1 MEFRTI
7 EPSFAIQL
15 NYFYDVNKN
24 QINMK
29 KRLLFILSLVLCLQ
43 TVQSFAQGSA
53 EITIVSQVQN
63 TVVFTTPVTAPVGT
77 TLYQWNFGDVSSSQM
92 GPTVT
97 HTYVQPGT
105 YVVDLSI
112 NDSPNTVWYAID
124 QITVV
129 IGGDCNIITAFSANE
144 LNNGVVNF
152 TIDSVQNAAMPL
164 LYYWWFSDG
173 QTSQQPEPFI
183 TFANGNYT
191 ACLSVQDAN
200 GCVDSTCIGFTV
212 NNGACPQDFI
222 STQININE
230 NQLFAVVF
238 NQNLNYPIEL
248 FIDYGDGTF
257 GEGLMSSAFSVDHTY
272 PPGNDTYDVCFFAL
286 DNSGCADTLCSL
298 VTTTEGCN
306 INSSFS
312 ANNLNNGVVSFTIDS
327 IENAVLPYT
336 YYWWF
341 SNGQQSTAPE
351 PVLTFPNG
359 NYEACLTI
367 EDANGCFDSTC
378 TVFSVT
384 NGVCQT
390 DFISAQTNVGGDT
403 LLGIVFNQN
412 FTSLPVEL
420 HIDYGDGTSEDFI
433 MSSAV
438 SFQHLYPALN
448 STYQLCLYA
457 LDNAGC
463 ADTICYTIQTGG
475 CENFFA
481 TFTSGNSPNNS
492 FDFIAT
498 SNAGANVEY
507 FWDFGDGTSFGPT
520 TQPVVTHNYPIQGSY
535 QVCLN
540 AFDAISGC
548 EYSSCQTIISEGPCA
563 SLFVNPALSI
573 SGLTATINAFAI
585 GGCSN
590 NYTYSWTVPSL
601 GIAGT
606 SNPFDVNLP
615 SAGFYSVVIVVSD
628 DCGCQYTSIVPINI
642 SCQDQPNP
650 GSTIAMQNGS
660 VTTCSS
666 FFTDPAGANGNYT
679 INQDFTLTV
688 YPQTPG
694 AKLKIDFTSFNTE
707 AGYDELT
714 IRNGNSI
721 SAPIIAI
728 LDGNLNTTGLP
739 EYTSTAADGS
749 LTFQWHSDIT
759 IVNTGWEAIISCV
772 DLEVVATNL
781 GNNLYE
787 FSAQSG
793 QAWENYQWTIN
804 GVEYTSTESSIQES
818 FSEGEYIQACVTGTN
833 ALGCTTSVCTS
844 LVVPCNY
851 ELDVD
856 VVVNGNVAT
865 LTINN
870 FQPDY
875 FYSAFTNTNQFW
887 QIIENGQTTITFMS
901 PIDDYLCIYADG
913 ACFDSTCVPI
923 TLNPLGSETVSGYVW
938 DDANGNGLFDEG
950 ETPFVDSYVTIC
962 AGADSISCLWAYT
975 DENGFYSFAVYPGSY
990 TIQSYVWEST
1000 YVPTLPADG
1009 LGYNFVLEE
1018 GAIIEGFDFGYQSQA
1033 VTIEGTVYY
1042 DNNNNGTQDPGENGV
1057 ANKTVQVGNYWVS
1070 TNSLGHYS
1078 LVTVPGTYNVSL
1090 YSVMQ
1095 GYVISEPDG
1104 GSYSVDASAIG
1115 QTYGDLNF
1123 GLWADPDLIDLSAN
1137 ISPIST
1143 ITPGFSFLAH
1153 LSYCNNGAS
1162 AASGTFTYY
1171 WDPLLAIASASEF
1184 SPQPSS
1190 FDAASNT
1197 ASWDFSNLAPGSCGY
1212 IFMSPPA
1219 PISLELGTAIY
1230 NTVIVTPLNDNNP
1243 SNNIDT
1249 LHQVVVGSYDPN
1261 DKQGVPAGIGPEGR
1275 ILPNTQLSYT
1285 IRFQNTGTA
1294 PAVNV
1299 VLVDTI
1305 ATDFVLET
1313 FDMLASS
1320 DEYTV
1325 QVDQTE
1331 RVIRWTFTNIMLPDS
1346 TSDPEGSIGFVSFKI
1361 NPVQNQIDGTVLNN
1375 FADIYFDFNEPIRT
1389 NTTVHTIDRFL
1400 GLNEISSD
1408 LNVSLFPNPFSGNT
1422 TILINSTDNSN
1433 PTITISDMLGKELE
1447 TFVVTNGKP
1456 YQYDASHLAAGM
1468 YMYTVR
1474 TKDSKS
1480 TGKMVVR

>member
-1 MEFRTI
+1 
-7 EPSFAIQL
+7 
-15 NYFYDVNKN
+15 
-24 QINMK
+24 MK
-29 KRLLFILSLVLCLQ
+29 KRLLIILSVLFSLQ
-43 TVQSFAQGSA
+43 TGQSFAQGSA
-53 EITIVSQVQN
+53 EINIVSQIQN
-63 TVVFTTPVTAPVGT
+63 TVVFTTPVSAPVGN
-77 TLYQWNFGDVSSSQM
+77 TLYQWNFGDVSSSQE
-92 GPTVT
+92 GPTVS

-129 IGGDCNIITAFSANE
+129 VGEDCNINAVISANE

-152 TIDSVQNAAMPL
+152 SADSLENASLPVF
-164 LYYWWFSDG
+164 YYWSFSNG
-173 QTSQQPEPFI
+173 QTSQQPSPYI
-183 TFANGNYT
+183 TFANGNYS
-191 ACLSVQDAN
+191 ACLYVNDAN
-200 GCVDSTCIGFTV
+200 WCTDTVCIDFSV
-212 NNGACPQDFI
+212 NNAPCPQNYI
-222 STQININE
+222 SADIDANNNE
-230 NQLFAVVF
+230 LFAAVY
-238 NQNLNYPIEL
+238 NQNLNYPIQL

-257 GEGLMSSAFSVDHTY
+257 EEGPISTAYTLSHIY
-272 PPGNDTYDVCFFAL
+272 PPVNETYEVCFYAV
-286 DNSGCADTLCSL
+286 DNAGCTDTLCTQ
-298 VTTTEGCN
+298 VTITEPCN
-306 INSSFS
+306 ITSEFSF
-312 ANNLNNGVVSFTIDS
+312 NNLNDGVVSFTVDNVQ
-327 IENAVLPYT
+327 NAAPPYT

-341 SNGQQSTAPE
+341 SNGQQSTSPE

-403 LLGIVFNQN
+403 LSGIAFNQN

-481 TFTSGNSPNNS
+481 TFTSNNTPDNT
-492 FDFIAT
+492 FNFFANAT
-498 SNAGANVEY
+498 SGNNVEY
-507 FWDFGDGTSFGPT
+507 SWDFGDGTSQVSGN
-520 TQPVVTHNYPIQGSY
+520 QPFASHNYPQQGSY
-535 QVCLN
+535 NVCLT
-540 AFDAISGC
+540 AIDQLSGC
-548 EYSSCQTIISEGPCA
+548 EFTHCQTIISQGVCG
-563 SLFVNPALSI
+563 SLFVNPSLNL
-573 SGLTATINAFAI
+573 SGLSATINAFAT

-590 NYTYSWTVPSL
+590 YTYEWSIPTL
-601 GIAGT
+601 GLSGNN
-606 SNPFDVNLP
+606 NPFQINLP

-628 DCGCQYTSIVPINI
+628 DCGCQFTSVVPINI
-642 SCQDQPNP
+642 TCQNEPAP
-650 GSTIAMQNGS
+650 GNSIAMQNGS
-660 VTTCSS
+660 FTTCSTM
-666 FFTDPAGANGNYT
+666 FTDPAGANGNYA
-679 INQDFTLTV
+679 INQDFTLTF

-694 AKLKIDFTSFNTE
+694 AKLNVDFISFNTE
-707 AGYDELT
+707 LNFDELT
-714 IRNGNSI
+714 VRNGNSVN
-721 SAPIIAI
+721 APVLAV
-728 LDGNLNTTGLP
+728 LDGNLNGTSLP

-749 LTFQWHSDIT
+749 LTFQWHSDFSV
-759 IVNTGWEAIISCV
+759 VNSGWEAIISCV
-772 DLEVVATNL
+772 DLGILATNQG
-781 GNNLYE
+781 GNLFE
-787 FSAQSG
+787 FTAQSS
-793 QAWENYQWTIN
+793 QDWESYQWTIN
-804 GVEYTSTESSIQES
+804 GIEYNTMEASVEES
-818 FSEGEYIQACVTGTN
+818 FSDGEFIQACVTATN
-833 ALGCTTSVCTS
+833 AIGCTTAVCTS

-856 VVVNGNVAT
+856 LVLNGNVAT
-865 LTINN
+865 LTIND
-870 FQPDY
+870 FDPEY
-875 FYSAFTNTNQFW
+875 YYSAFSPTNQFW
-887 QIIENGQTTITFMS
+887 QQIENEQTTITFMS
-901 PIDDYLCIYADG
+901 PIDGYICIYADG
-913 ACFDSTCVPI
+913 ACFDSTCVPVN
-923 TLNPLGSETVSGYVW
+923 LDPLGSETVSGYVW

-990 TIQSYVWEST
+990 TIQSFVWQST

-1009 LGYNFVLEE
+1009 EGYSFVIEE
-1018 GAIIEGFDFGYQSQA
+1018 GTILEGFDFGYQFQA
-1033 VTIEGTVYY
+1033 VTIEGTVYF
-1042 DNNNNGTQDPGENGV
+1042 DNNNNGTQDPGENGI
-1057 ANKTVQVGNYWVS
+1057 ANKFVSIGNSWAS
-1070 TNSLGHYS
+1070 TNSQGHFS
-1078 LVTVPGTYNVSL
+1078 LVTQPGEYTVSL
-1090 YSVMQ
+1090 YSEIL
-1095 GYVISEPDG
+1095 GFTISEPVG
-1104 GSYSVDASAIG
+1104 GSYSVDASTIG
-1115 QTYGDLNF
+1115 QTYGDLDF
-1123 GLWADPDLIDLSAN
+1123 GLWADPDLIDVSAN

-1153 LSYCNNGAS
+1153 LSYCNNGAT

-1184 SPQPSS
+1184 SPMPTS
-1190 FDAASNT
+1190 FDAASST
-1197 ASWDFSNLAPGSCGY
+1197 ASWDFNNLAPGSCGY

-1230 NTVIVTPLNDNNP
+1230 NTVIVTPLADFNP
-1243 SNNIDT
+1243 TNNIDT
-1249 LHQVVVGSYDPN
+1249 LHQIVVGSYDPN

-1299 VLVDTI
+1299 VLIDTI
-1305 ATDFVLET
+1305 STDFVLET
-1313 FDMLASS
+1313 FDMIASS
-1320 DEYTV
+1320 DAYTV
-1325 QVDQTE
+1325 QVDQAE

-1400 GLNEISSD
+1400 GLNEISSEM
-1408 LNVSLFPNPFSGNT
+1408 NVSIFPNPFSGNT
-1422 TILINSTDNSN
+1422 TILVNSTDNSN
-1433 PTITISDMLGKELE
+1433 PTIVISDMLGKELE
-1447 TFVVTNGKP
+1447 TFTVTNGKP
-1456 YQYDASHLAAGM
+1456 YQYNASHLAAGM

-1480 TGKMVVR
+1480 TGKIVIR